1 MFDNICKFLAENFSR
16 DFANWLL
23 GEPITLTEL
32 SPKELSLEPIRAD
45 ALILLQSDEKILH
58 IEFQTQPDPEIPFR
72 TIDYRIRG
80 YRRFPQKEMHQV
92 VIYLNR
98 TNSELVYQNIFTLT
112 RTRHEFEIIRLWEQ
126 PPEVFL
132 QNPGLLPFAV
142 LSNSPNPENVL
153 NQVAREINQISD
165 NRTQSNV
172 AASAAILAGLVLNQD
187 LIKRVLRSDIMRES
201 PIYQEILQEGEEK
214 GRAEGKAEGK
224 AETLQQ
230 VAIDLLSTNMALEDI
245 SRVTGLSVEQLRVL
259 QSEQS
264 DR

>member
-1 MFDNICKFLAENFSR
+1 M
-16 DFANWLL
+16 

-58 IEFQTQPDPEIPFR
+58 IEFQTQPDPKIPFR

-98 TNSELVYQNIFTLT
+98 TNSELVYQNTFTLSC
-112 RTRHEFEIIRLWEQ
+112 TRHEFEIIRMWEQ
-126 PPEVFL
+126 PAEIFL
-132 QNPGLLPFAV
+132 NKPGLLPFAV
-142 LSNSPNPENVL
+142 LSSTLNPENLL
-153 NQVAREINQISD
+153 NQVASEIDGIPD
-165 NRTQSNV
+165 NRTQSNI
-172 AASAAILAGLVLNQD
+172 AASTAILAGLVLNKD
-187 LIKRVLRSDIMRES
+187 LIKRILRSDIMRES

-224 AETLQQ
+224 AEGRSETLQQ
-230 VAIDLLSTNMALEDI
+230 VAIDLLSTGMALEDI
-245 SRVTGLSVEQLRVL
+245 SRITGFSIEQLRVL
-259 QSEQS
+259 QRQQSEQ
-264 DR
+264 